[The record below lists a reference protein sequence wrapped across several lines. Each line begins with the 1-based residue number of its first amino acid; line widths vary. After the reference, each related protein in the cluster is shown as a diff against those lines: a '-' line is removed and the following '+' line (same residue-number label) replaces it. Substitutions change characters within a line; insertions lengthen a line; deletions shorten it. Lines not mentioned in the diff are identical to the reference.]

1 MALVSFAPEFL
12 KENRPDFLN
21 IRFVRESRIGDHLT
35 CSTHSTD
42 DPQAFV
48 GRIQNDSG
56 EEICRVSSHWR
67 PKEPLPDIAKVNL
80 VRNPE

>member
-1 MALVSFAPEFL
+1 MKHKVTYS
-12 KENRPDFLN
+12 
-21 IRFVRESRIGDHLT
+21 
-35 CSTHSTD
+35 
-42 DPQAFV
+42 QAFV